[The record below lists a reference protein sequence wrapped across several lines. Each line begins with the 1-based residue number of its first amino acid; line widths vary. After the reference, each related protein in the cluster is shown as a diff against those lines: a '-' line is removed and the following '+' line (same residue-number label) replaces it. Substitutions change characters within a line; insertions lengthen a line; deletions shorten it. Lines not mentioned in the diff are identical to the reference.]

1 MITEMQKVRRT
12 VTIDAELDRQLREL
26 TTESLSSFVNRA
38 IEDEIRDIRIQAML
52 DDINRERRPDEPPPS
67 EEQIKAVRREI
78 AALWLA

>member
-38 IEDEIRDIRIQAML
+38 IEDEIRGIKLQAEL
-52 DDINRERRPDEPPPS
+52 NEIHRERFPGEPPPS
-67 EEQIKAVRREI
+67 EEQIKAVEREI
-78 AALWLA
+78 AALWLR